1 MIHVLFTLSLIAET
15 GAESLAIGS
24 EQNPQDFQL
33 PAPAVAESLRSPVAD
48 TPAGGLKKEHQLQ
61 AAQIEGDIV
70 APQGFQDFK
79 DVVPRSRRLLEE
91 RLQFKLWEAT
101 RLGY

>member
-33 PAPAVAESLRSPVAD
+33 PTSSAAEV
-48 TPAGGLKKEHQLQ
+48 PAGGLKKEHQLQ

-70 APQGFQDFK
+70 APQGLQDFK
-79 DVVPRSRRLLEE
+79 DVVPKSRRLLEE

-101 RLGY
+101 RLGF